1 MVFCYTLDGGFMLKK
16 IIDKRNYIILFI
28 IFILIIWILFF
39 NKNEIYLESF
49 EYYGEVITYK
59 VYDKVNHK
67 KLTDEINKI
76 YKKYEN
82 INFAGK
88 LDEKDKSLL
97 EYGKILY
104 YKTDGYVDVTSG
116 ELLKK
121 LKDGEN
127 YDFKSDIEKLNN
139 NDIDDINFN
148 FENIIGSYATNEVL
162 YYFKQN
168 DITKYIV
175 SENGDITTGN
185 YYDDGKYSVSINNSD
200 GSILDIAYLENK
212 SMAIRFKLDEF
223 KSYMV
228 NPKTSKKQN
237 KYKMVVVIANDNL
250 TANMLANTLYLMDV
264 DEGKKMIH
272 DYNAEAMW
280 VSDGTI
286 KTDGFDSYLKN

>member
-1 MVFCYTLDGGFMLKK
+1 MNVCYTLDGGFMLKK

-39 NKNEIYLESF
+39 NKKEIYLESF

-280 VSDGTI
+280 VSDETI

>member
-1 MVFCYTLDGGFMLKK
+1 MNVCYTLDGGFMLKK

-39 NKNEIYLESF
+39 NKKEIYLESF

-185 YYDDGKYSVSINNSD
+185 CYDDGKYSVSINNSD

-237 KYKMVVVIANDNL
+237 KYKMVAVIANDNL

-280 VSDGTI
+280 VIDETI

>member
-1 MVFCYTLDGGFMLKK
+1 MNVCYTLDGGFMLKK

-39 NKNEIYLESF
+39 NKKEIYLESF

-59 VYDKVNHK
+59 VYDKVNYK

-237 KYKMVVVIANDNL
+237 KYKMVAVIANDNL

-280 VSDGTI
+280 VSDETI

>member
-39 NKNEIYLESF
+39 NKKEIYLESF

-280 VSDGTI
+280 VSDETI

>member
-1 MVFCYTLDGGFMLKK
+1 MNVCYTLDGGFMLKK

-39 NKNEIYLESF
+39 NKKEIYLESF

-250 TANMLANTLYLMDV
+250 TANMLANTLYLMDI

-280 VSDGTI
+280 VSDETI

>member
-1 MVFCYTLDGGFMLKK
+1 MNVCYTLDGGFMLKK

-39 NKNEIYLESF
+39 NKKEIYLESF

-237 KYKMVVVIANDNL
+237 KYKMVAVIANDNL

-280 VSDGTI
+280 VSDETI

>member
-1 MVFCYTLDGGFMLKK
+1 MNVCYTLDGGFMLKK

-39 NKNEIYLESF
+39 NKKEIYLESF

-175 SENGDITTGN
+175 SENGDVTTGN

-280 VSDGTI
+280 VIDETI